1 MFTRKHDSDVS
12 VIAGRKSA
20 IFGAGL
26 ICGVAVFLS
35 AMAAPP
41 KPQSPPI
48 APQEVVLMLD
58 PARCKVHYSVDATL
72 HTVHG
77 TFNLKSGSMRFDPD
91 SGKAAGEIVVY
102 ATSGDSG
109 NSSRDEKMHKE
120 VLESSKYPD
129 AVFHPMQV
137 EGKVARTGG
146 SDVKLRGVILLH
158 GQEHEIV
165 APIHAQLSADRWTGT
180 ASFTV
185 PFIQWGM
192 TDPSNWL
199 LKVKPV
205 VRVELEMA
213 GSAKN
218 SK

>member
-1 MFTRKHDSDVS
+1 MR
-12 VIAGRKSA
+12 IATRKSA
-20 IFGAGL
+20 IFVASL
-26 ICGVAVFLS
+26 ICGAAAFFSAV
-35 AMAAPP
+35 AAPP
-41 KPQSPPI
+41 RPQSTQI
-48 APQEVVLMLD
+48 TPQEVVLVLD
-58 PARCKVHYSVDATL
+58 PVQCKVHYSVDSTL

-77 TFNLKSGSMRFDPD
+77 TFNLKSGTLHFDPD

-120 VLESSKYPD
+120 VLETPKYPD
-129 AVFHPMQV
+129 AIFRPTQV
-137 EGKVARTGG
+137 EGRVARTGV
-146 SDVKLRGVILLH
+146 SDVKLHGIMLLH

-165 APIHAQLSADRWTGT
+165 APVRAQLAADRWTGT

-192 TDPSNWL
+192 KDPSNWL

-213 GSAKN
+213 GFAKS